1 VGTQYRSAIFYH
13 TAAQKEAA
21 EKFIAGMT
29 AGKLFSGRIV
39 TEVVTAPTFY
49 VAEDYHQEYFA
60 NNDSQPYCQAVVAPK
75 VARFRKKFAD
85 RLKQ

>member
-39 TEVVTAPTFY
+39 TEVAGADVLRSRGLSPGI
-49 VAEDYHQEYFA
+49 
-60 NNDSQPYCQAVVAPK
+60 
-75 VARFRKKFAD
+75 FRE
-85 RLKQ
+85 Q